1 MDSSSTESVCQMSD
15 RTWTNSDKLD
25 TLLKESYQ
33 EDKEAI
39 ARQVFILDDY
49 KNLVRSNING

>member
-1 MDSSSTESVCQMSD
+1 MSN
-15 RTWTNSDKLD
+15 RLWTNSEKLD
-25 TLLKESYQ
+25 ALLNETYQ

-49 KNLVRSNING
+49 KKLVRSNNG